1 MTVPED
7 PNYLSAGWHAAGV
20 DNRSGAYTTVAVT
33 DMFVECSLQ
42 VRNFEARGIAMS
54 DCCREHATSVV
65 EMENG
70 NQMFRCEEHKGIRR
84 LQKGPVR
91 LTIQKRVHN

>member
-1 MTVPED
+1 MGVPED
-7 PNYLSAGWHAAGV
+7 PNYLSAGWHGEL
-20 DNRSGAYTTVAVT
+20 DDRGGTFTTVAVT

-54 DCCREHATSVV
+54 DCCRAPATSVV